1 MATQNF
7 QSSDFLLT
15 NGCDLRVSKPYSLY
29 QSSKPSAKTLTVSS
43 ISGSNLVIAANAALS
58 GVEIPKNLEL
68 NFNGILAVTT
78 SNLILNGTS
87 DVIPVFDATGVN
99 TSVTLTIA
107 PNFVPLKGNNDVL
120 LTNTSAQ
127 AGVEIDAGSKLT
139 FTKSYTLTVDG
150 TPSGQSIPLLDTP
163 GNAGVYLPEG
173 TVVLFETTKSVVIGQ
188 DITLTGTN
196 DVLPVTNIGTVA
208 DTDDATY
215 SPSISVTVI
224 RSKRLDGVSDLLTI
238 ANDTGLVSG
247 MTATVGG
254 SSCIYTQLASVYSIN
269 QADSTINQNEVE
281 DRNFRSGIW
290 VSRRTT
296 NRSANISLS
305 GVYVKND
312 PGLSWIRR
320 ASRGIGR
327 IYFELQE
334 GAEASSADVGLQGW
348 ATVNDFQETRQNDQ
362 HKQVSFTLNVDG
374 ELLDYVAA

>member
-29 QSSKPSAKTLTVSS
+29 QTNKPTAQTLTVNSV
-43 ISGSNLVIAANAALS
+43 SGNNLIIAANSALA

-78 SNLILNGTS
+78 SAITFNGLQTS
-87 DVIPVFDATGVN
+87 IPVFDATGIT
-99 TSVTLTIA
+99 TSTTLTIHS
-107 PNFVPLKGNNDVL
+107 NFVALNGNNDVL
-120 LTNTSAQ
+120 LTDTGGQ
-127 AGVEIDAGSKLT
+127 AGVTVDAGSKLSFAKT
-139 FTKSYTLTVDG
+139 FTLEVNGS
-150 TPSGQSIPLLDTP
+150 PSGQSIPLLNNSE
-163 GNAGVYLPEG
+163 NAGLTIKEG
-173 TVVLFETTKSVVIGQ
+173 TSITFNSTKTVIV
-188 DITLTGTN
+188 DRDVTLTGTS
-196 DVLPVTNIGTVA
+196 DSLPVGNIGTVA
-208 DTDDATY
+208 DNETASYT
-215 SPSISVTVI
+215 STVVTTVI
-224 RSKRLDGVSDLLTI
+224 RSKTLDGLSDLITVS
-238 ANDTGLVSG
+238 NDTGLLPG
-247 MTATVGG
+247 MSTTVGG

-374 ELLDYVAA
+374 ELLDYVAS